1 MGIVRAPVP
10 MLRVY
15 TDVEIAGLRIPTRYV
30 PHNLSVHMISVLYDR
45 CGD

>member
-1 MGIVRAPVP
+1 

-15 TDVEIAGLRIPTRYV
+15 TDVEVAGLRILARYV